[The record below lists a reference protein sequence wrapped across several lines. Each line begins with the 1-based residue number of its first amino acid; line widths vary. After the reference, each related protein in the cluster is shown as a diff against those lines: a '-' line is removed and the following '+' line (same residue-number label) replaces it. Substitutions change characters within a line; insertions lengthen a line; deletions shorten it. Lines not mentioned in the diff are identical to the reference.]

1 MPTAETAGRTEARR
15 LSAVLVRHW
24 RMAIVLMVCA
34 YLVVGTFWRAPWKA
48 DEPYSFGIV
57 LNIIERGDW
66 VVPNVAFEPFVEKPP
81 LMYWSGAL
89 AALAVPELPP
99 HEAVRLAVLFWM
111 ALACLSVW
119 RAARLL
125 RGEARDWRMRVGAQ
139 LARGPGPTLAERRLA
154 GLDAGGTALRDYALG
169 ALLLFVGCIGLVE
182 HVHKFIADVPQ
193 LAGTAMALY
202 GLVYYA
208 KASEAGGPAGVDV
221 TRPALWFGTGLGVA
235 FLGKGVLVPG
245 LLAATVLAAMAVL
258 PDFRSR
264 QAWRFY
270 LVSLAAALPWLVIWP
285 AIFWRESPD
294 LFIEWFWVNNI
305 GRFFGFTQL
314 GGEKGSLSTTIRSIF
329 LTGTPAVW
337 PAVGVLGLS
346 LWKLARQ
353 RGRGARAAW
362 LLPYQG
368 HLVVALFVLV
378 TLAVMLRSAVLRDV
392 YLMPLQPALA

>member
-99 HEAVRLAVLFWM
+99 HRAVRLAVLFWM

-139 LARGPGPTLAERRLA
+139 LAWPGADPGRARRLA

-208 KASEAGGPAGVDV
+208 KAGRPGRRGCDTARAVVRHRPGRRLPGQGRAGAGPVGGDGAGGDGGTARFPQPA
-221 TRPALWFGTGLGVA
+221 GVA
-235 FLGKGVLVPG
+235 FLSGVAGGSAAVAGDLAG
-245 LLAATVLAAMAVL
+245 HLLARVA
-258 PDFRSR
+258 
-264 QAWRFY
+264 
-270 LVSLAAALPWLVIWP
+270 
-285 AIFWRESPD
+285 
-294 LFIEWFWVNNI
+294 
-305 GRFFGFTQL
+305 
-314 GGEKGSLSTTIRSIF
+314 GS
-329 LTGTPAVW
+329 
-337 PAVGVLGLS
+337 
-346 LWKLARQ
+346 
-353 RGRGARAAW
+353 
-362 LLPYQG
+362 
-368 HLVVALFVLV
+368 
-378 TLAVMLRSAVLRDV
+378 V
-392 YLMPLQPALA
+392 Y